1 MFVSSFILWLL
12 AVNGAIASV
21 QRRATVADCLTSANV
36 PKSLPGS
43 TDFTKAVKPFNER
56 LPFTPVVVATPST
69 VAQVQSA
76 VACGVQYSIPVTAK
90 GGGHSYASHGIGGEN
105 GHLIVDMKLFTSVA
119 VDSTT
124 QIASIG
130 TGSRLGNVAIA
141 LFNQGGRMFSH
152 GTCPGVGIG
161 GHVGGGG
168 YGYASRTYGLALDNL
183 VEATVVLAN
192 STVVT
197 ASTTQN
203 SDLFWGI
210 RGAGASFGIITQYKF
225 KTFPAPSN
233 NTVFS
238 YNYNFN
244 QAQAAAMHKGLQEYA
259 NTTMPAEMNV
269 RMLINSNSFQLIG
282 VYYGS
287 QADFQKA
294 IAPLLAKAPFS
305 GVTGRI
311 RSQGWIDTLTTYAYA
326 SLSTPLDYDVHET
339 FFSKSLMTV
348 TLTDAALTAFW
359 THWYNNART
368 NTRAWFLIIDLH
380 GGPSSAISKVEDG
393 ATAYAHRNALLKYE
407 FYDRVYSGSYPSN
420 GFSFLNGWVSS
431 ITSTMNTTQFGMYM
445 NYADPTLSTN
455 DAHNFYWL
463 KHYDALTK
471 VKKAYDPKNV
481 FSNPQV
487 VQPAQ

>member
-1 MFVSSFILWLL
+1 MIISVFLL
-12 AVNGAIASV
+12 SLLTATGVQAHV
-21 QRRATVADCLTSANV
+21 QRRATVVDCLSTAGVPRSVAGSAN
-36 PKSLPGS
+36 
-43 TDFTKAVKPFNER
+43 FTQAIKPFNLR
-56 LPFTPVVVATPST
+56 LPFTPVAVATPST
-69 VAQVQSA
+69 VAQVQAA
-76 VACGVQYSIPVTAK
+76 VACGAQYKLAVTAK

-105 GHLIVDMKLFTSVA
+105 GHLVVDMKLFTSVS

-141 LFNQGGRMFSH
+141 LFNQGQRMFSH

-168 YGYASRTYGLALDNL
+168 YGYASHTYGLALDNL

-197 ASTTQN
+197 ASTTKN
-203 SDLFWGI
+203 SDLFWAI

-225 KTFPAPSN
+225 QTFPAPSS

-244 QAQAAAMHKGLQEYA
+244 QAQAAAMHKALQNYA
-259 NTTMPAEMNV
+259 NTTMPAEMNM
-269 RMLINSNSFQLIG
+269 RMLINANSFALLG

-287 QADFQKA
+287 QDNFKKA
-294 IAPLLAKAPFS
+294 IAPLLAQAPFA
-305 GVTGRI
+305 GVNGQISTM
-311 RSQGWIDTLTTYAYA
+311 GWLDTLTNYAYA

-348 TLTDAALTAFW
+348 NLTDAALSAFW
-359 THWYNNART
+359 AYWNA
-368 NTRAWFLIIDLH
+368 NVKSNSRAWFLIIDLH
-380 GGPSSAISKVEDG
+380 GGPTSAISKVADS

-420 GFSFLNGWVSS
+420 GFSMLNGWVSS
-431 ITSTMNTTQFGMYM
+431 ITSAMSSTTFGMYM
-445 NYADPTLSTN
+445 NYADPSLSTTE
-455 DAHNFYWL
+455 AHNFYWL

-471 VKKAYDPKNV
+471 VKKAYDPTLV
-481 FSNPQV
+481 FSNPQSV
-487 VQPAQ
+487 MLT